1 MAETS
6 YDPLRND
13 PFQNNAVV
21 PVPTSTTLPNQNQG
35 QWSVPGQTS
44 QQQQQQQQQQGGG
57 VVEDPLLHFQNAQP
71 QSQSQPYLQRMG
83 TTDSSISGSSH
94 HSHSHSRS
102 HGRSKILD
110 DVNIA
115 PPPEIPMAKDYTQSL
130 FHVEETDGHEHGH
143 EHGHGHGHVA
153 DNIPPPSFDQIR
165 HSGYC
170 LARISFRT
178 LLMKKW
184 KQVFWICY
192 GEHCET
198 LLFFKTKEKF
208 EDWIMNPHLNSTQR
222 EKMVKLRI
230 DFNNSA
236 DERLGIKGYQ
246 VSALKRKRYSSGGLL
261 HQFKLDKWRDNGPS
275 IAAAFGSESQ
285 KESEELHMIMR
296 EMVRISPRSST
307 FDGMASSHG
316 DDASGHFS
324 IGQSVTWDGNSSA
337 GDSVYS
343 AKSYRSERSTSS
355 STSKGKY
362 VIGNVR
368 AAVSNS
374 IRKMECGITGEQ
386 K

>member
-1 MAETS
+1 
-6 YDPLRND
+6 
-13 PFQNNAVV
+13 
-21 PVPTSTTLPNQNQG
+21 
-35 QWSVPGQTS
+35 
-44 QQQQQQQQQQGGG
+44 
-57 VVEDPLLHFQNAQP
+57 
-71 QSQSQPYLQRMG
+71 MG

-143 EHGHGHGHVA
+143 GHGHGHGHVA

-374 IRKMECGITGEQ
+374 IRKMEGGITGEQ

>member
-1 MAETS
+1 M
-6 YDPLRND
+6 
-13 PFQNNAVV
+13 V
-21 PVPTSTTLPNQNQG
+21 
-35 QWSVPGQTS
+35 
-44 QQQQQQQQQQGGG
+44 
-57 VVEDPLLHFQNAQP
+57 
-71 QSQSQPYLQRMG
+71 
-83 TTDSSISGSSH
+83 
-94 HSHSHSRS
+94 
-102 HGRSKILD
+102 
-110 DVNIA
+110 
-115 PPPEIPMAKDYTQSL
+115 
-130 FHVEETDGHEHGH
+130 
-143 EHGHGHGHVA
+143 
-153 DNIPPPSFDQIR
+153 
-165 HSGYC
+165 
-170 LARISFRT
+170 
-178 LLMKKW
+178 
-184 KQVFWICY
+184 
-192 GEHCET
+192 HCET
-198 LLFFKTKEKF
+198 LLFFKSKEKF

-316 DDASGHFS
+316 VDASGHFS
-324 IGQSVTWDGNSSA
+324 IGQNVAWDCNSSA

-374 IRKMECGITGEQ
+374 IRKMEGGITGEQ